1 MACGIC
7 QDLLFLSCKRGSA
20 SHVQGLFL
28 LVCEPRMGEVGKG
41 RGGKE
46 CQQG

>member
-1 MACGIC
+1 MVYGVC
-7 QDLLFLSCKRGSA
+7 QDFLFLSCKRGSA
-20 SHVQGLFL
+20 SQVQGLFL
-28 LVCEPRMGEVGKG
+28 LDCEPRMGEVGEG